1 MASHAAQLHSSRFQS
16 VILVSKPQM
25 YTGSNATSLLLQLC
39 LLRERAGLRPRVPT
53 TLLQETVRPQPWT
66 TDLLCPELR
75 VLRLIPTVVETP
87 VSSPLDPSQQ
97 WPQVT
102 TLSS

>member
-1 MASHAAQLHSSRFQS
+1 MASLAARLHSSRFQS
-16 VILVSKPQM
+16 AILVSKPQM
-25 YTGSNATSLLLQLC
+25 YTGTSLLLQLC

-53 TLLQETVRPQPWT
+53 ALLQETVRLRPWT
-66 TDLLCPELR
+66 RVLFCPELR